1 MHDSPYW
8 LRISNPPMKSLKF
21 LFTAAFLSVT
31 ALVWGQ
37 NGRFGYIDFNNTLKL
52 MPEYVEAQIIL
63 QSLQADYREE
73 IDRSKRE
80 FERQYIE
87 FMLDQDRLTP
97 SIVAKRQKELQLLMD
112 INAQFSD
119 KVQEELEAKR
129 KELINPIRKR
139 LLKAVSEVC
148 TEKDLDYAID
158 AATGTYLFI
167 NQERGED
174 ITFDVY
180 SRVGIAKPVERV
192 VEGEQPIIETATEQL
207 SESQE

>member
-8 LRISNPPMKSLKF
+8 LRISNPPMKSLKL

-31 ALVWGQ
+31 ALASGQ

-97 SIVAKRQKELQLLMD
+97 SIVAKRQRSCSCSWTIMR
-112 INAQFSD
+112 SSGT
-119 KVQEELEAKR
+119 R
-129 KELINPIRKR
+129 SRR
-139 LLKAVSEVC
+139 SLKPSERSLS
-148 TEKDLDYAID
+148 TLSGKD
-158 AATGTYLFI
+158 
-167 NQERGED
+167 
-174 ITFDVY
+174 
-180 SRVGIAKPVERV
+180 S
-192 VEGEQPIIETATEQL
+192 
-207 SESQE
+207 

>member
-1 MHDSPYW
+1 M
-8 LRISNPPMKSLKF
+8 
-21 LFTAAFLSVT
+21 
-31 ALVWGQ
+31 
-37 NGRFGYIDFNNTLKL
+37 
-52 MPEYVEAQIIL
+52 
-63 QSLQADYREE
+63 
-73 IDRSKRE
+73 
-80 FERQYIE
+80 
-87 FMLDQDRLTP
+87 
-97 SIVAKRQKELQLLMD
+97 LMD
-112 INAQFSD
+112 NNAQFRD